1 MKGISSDVIALAAV
15 LGSAAVAGVVTLAL
29 VSGDRAEEYAYEC
42 IVTEVETA
50 PHVMLS
56 LSTGGSSI
64 VVAPDVSLGT
74 SEACANV
81 HVARVVVDRLERVD
95 HSRRVDLAELRERIE
110 RASES
115 HEGEMIRDM
124 LKMRIMIDG
133 VAIELE
139 GLGELAGL
147 ELEGLSEAL
156 ELELGGR
163 AELDT
168 DRILDEMEE
177 VEEEMK
183 RVEEELKRRRRRP
196 GRGGN

>member
-15 LGSAAVAGVVTLAL
+15 LGGAAVAGVVTLAL

-64 VVAPDVSLGT
+64 VVAPDVSFGT
-74 SEACANV
+74 SEACASV
-81 HVARVVVDRLERVD
+81 HVERIELEGRHLDRAHERMDRARERVERTQERVEHTRRVVVDRLERVD
-95 HSRRVDLAELRERIE
+95 HSRRVDLAELR
-110 RASES
+110 
-115 HEGEMIRDM
+115 
-124 LKMRIMIDG
+124 K
-133 VAIELE
+133 
-139 GLGELAGL
+139 
-147 ELEGLSEAL
+147 AL

-168 DRILDEMEE
+168 DRILDEMEK

>member
-15 LGSAAVAGVVTLAL
+15 LGGAAVAGVVTLAL

-64 VVAPDVSLGT
+64 VVAPDVSFGT

-95 HSRRVDLAELRERIE
+95 HSRRVDLAELRE
-110 RASES
+110 
-115 HEGEMIRDM
+115 
-124 LKMRIMIDG
+124 
-133 VAIELE
+133 
-139 GLGELAGL
+139 
-147 ELEGLSEAL
+147 AL
-156 ELELGGR
+156 ERELGGR

-168 DRILDEMEE
+168 DRILDDMKK